1 MDARQRRGCDS
12 SLMDEPLA
20 LEELAAKSI
29 AVAVAMG
36 EQFDPAALRN
46 HANYLV
52 AIAEERSGAHSFA
65 RHLLASLTA
74 LACAIEQGQGR

>member
-1 MDARQRRGCDS
+1 MDARLATGCDS
-12 SLMDEPLA
+12 PLMDEHIA
-20 LEELAAKSI
+20 IEELAAKSI

-52 AIAEERSGAHSFA
+52 GVAEEPGASHAFA
-65 RHLLASLTA
+65 RHLQASLTA